1 MPQLLP
7 DLSLLIP
14 FILAGVALNLTPGVD
29 MAYVLAKTTHQGKK
43 AGLLAAL
50 GISLG
55 SMVHATASALGISA
69 LLATSETA
77 FLTLKIAGAIY
88 LFYIAYKILTAPS
101 QNHRENEK
109 QLISTKSKNGRIIL
123 EGATTNL
130 LNPKI
135 GLFMLAFLPQFIDAA
150 PQDVVWQTLAL
161 GLLFN
166 INGYIVFVVLI
177 TLTSLAAAKIKAS
190 KRIKTLLRWITATIL
205 GGMAIRIAFTNN

>member
-14 FILAGVALNLTPGVD
+14 FILAGIALNLTPGVD
-29 MAYVLAKTTHQGKK
+29 MAYVLAKTTDQGKK

-69 LLATSETA
+69 LLAASETA

-88 LFYIAYKILTAPS
+88 LFYIAYKILTS
-101 QNHRENEK
+101 QPQRP
-109 QLISTKSKNGRIIL
+109 TKNGTQSHSSRYKNGRIIM
-123 EGATTNL
+123 EGAMTNL

-150 PQDVVWQTLAL
+150 PQDVVRQTLAL

-177 TLTSLAAAKIKAS
+177 LLTSFAAAKVKAS
-190 KRIKTLLRWITATIL
+190 QRVKTLLRWATATIL
-205 GGMAIRIAFTNN
+205 GGMAIRIAFTSN

>member
-14 FILAGVALNLTPGVD
+14 FILAGIALNLTPGVD

-43 AGLLAAL
+43 AGLLAAV

-88 LFYIAYKILTAPS
+88 LFYIAYKILATPS
-101 QNHRENEK
+101 QSEAQNKE
-109 QLISTKSKNGRIIL
+109 QSVPSKSKNGRIIL

-150 PQDVVWQTLAL
+150 PQDVVWQTLTL

-177 TLTSLAAAKIKAS
+177 TLTSLAATKIKAS
-190 KRIKTLLRWITATIL
+190 RGIKTLLRWLTATIL
-205 GGMAIRIAFTNN
+205 GGMAFRIAFTNN

>member
-1 MPQLLP
+1 LFDIFP
-7 DLSLLIP
+7 DLTLLIP
-14 FILAGVALNLTPGVD
+14 FILAGIALNLTPGVD
-29 MAYVLAKTTHQGKK
+29 MAYVLAKTTDQGKR
-43 AGLLAAL
+43 AGLLAAF

-69 LLATSETA
+69 LLATSQTA
-77 FLTLKIAGAIY
+77 FLVLKIAGALY
-88 LFYIAYKILTAPS
+88 LFYIAFKILTSKP
-101 QNHRENEK
+101 NEDEA
-109 QLISTKSKNGRIIL
+109 KSSGQPKKNKAFKIIL

-166 INGYIVFVVLI
+166 VNGYLVFVALI
-177 TLTSLAAAKIKAS
+177 CLTSLAAAKIKAS
-190 KRIKTLLRWITATIL
+190 APLKKLLRWITATIL
-205 GGMAIRIAFTNN
+205 GGMAIRIAFTSN

>member
-14 FILAGVALNLTPGVD
+14 FILAGIALNLTPGVD

-69 LLATSETA
+69 LLAASETA

-88 LFYIAYKILTAPS
+88 LFYIAYKILTTPS
-101 QNHRENEK
+101 QSPTKNGK
-109 QLISTKSKNGRIIL
+109 QSHSPRYKNGRIIM
-123 EGATTNL
+123 EGAMTNL

-177 TLTSLAAAKIKAS
+177 LFTSFAAAKVKAS
-190 KRIKTLLRWITATIL
+190 QRVKTLLRWATATIL

>member
-14 FILAGVALNLTPGVD
+14 FILAGIALNLTPGVD
-29 MAYVLAKTTHQGKK
+29 MAYVLTKTTHQGKK

-88 LFYIAYKILTAPS
+88 LFYIAYKILTTPPQS
-101 QNHRENEK
+101 LTENGE
-109 QLISTKSKNGRIIL
+109 QLYSSKYKNGRIIM
-123 EGATTNL
+123 EGAMTNL

>member
-1 MPQLLP
+1 MLDILP

-14 FILAGVALNLTPGVD
+14 FILAGIALNLTPGVD
-29 MAYVLAKTTHQGKK
+29 MAYVLAKTTDQGKG
-43 AGLLAAL
+43 AGLLAAF

-55 SMVHATASALGISA
+55 SMAHATASALGISA
-69 LLATSETA
+69 LLATSQTA
-77 FLTLKIAGAIY
+77 FLVLKIAGALY
-88 LFYIAYKILTAPS
+88 LLYIAFKILTS
-101 QNHRENEK
+101 KSGETENQESK
-109 QLISTKSKNGRIIL
+109 PPQKHKSIKLIL

-166 INGYIVFVVLI
+166 INGYIVFVALI
-177 TLTSLAAAKIKAS
+177 YLTAMAAAKIKAS
-190 KRIKTLLRWITATIL
+190 SRIKKFLRWITATIL
-205 GGMAIRIAFTNN
+205 GGMAIRIVFTNN

>member
-14 FILAGVALNLTPGVD
+14 FILAGIALNLTPGVD

-88 LFYIAYKILTAPS
+88 LFYIAYKILTSKPRHEEEAI
-101 QNHRENEK
+101 E
-109 QLISTKSKNGRIIL
+109 TKSSKPKSWKIVL
-123 EGATTNL
+123 EGAATNL

-150 PQDVVWQTLAL
+150 PQDAVWQTLAL

-166 INGYIVFVVLI
+166 INGYIVFVILI
-177 TLTSLAAAKIKAS
+177 TLTSLAATKVKAS
-190 KRIKTLLRWITATIL
+190 KRVKTLLRWITATIL
-205 GGMAIRIAFTNN
+205 GGMAIRITFTNS

>member
-1 MPQLLP
+1 MPDILP

-14 FILAGVALNLTPGVD
+14 FVVAGIALNLTPGVD
-29 MAYVLAKTTHQGKK
+29 MAYVLAKTTDQGKR
-43 AGLLAAL
+43 AGLLAAF

-69 LLATSETA
+69 LLATSQTA
-77 FLTLKIAGAIY
+77 FLALKIAGALY
-88 LFYIAYKILTAPS
+88 LLYIAFKIFTSKPETTETQVGKQAPK
-101 QNHRENEK
+101 HK
-109 QLISTKSKNGRIIL
+109 AVKIIL

-166 INGYIVFVVLI
+166 INGYIVFVALI
-177 TLTSLAAAKIKAS
+177 CLTAMAAAKIKAS